1 MIYLTAKGIS
11 KTHSAKML
19 LDQVDFS
26 IDSGDKIGVIGINGT
41 GKSTLLQILAGLQP
55 PDEGQIV
62 TGRDVTVRY
71 LPQNPVFPAGCT
83 LYDYVTGLNL
93 TPDNEGT
100 LKGDAL
106 AILNRFG
113 FSDPTRAVDTLS
125 GGQRKMVALAG
136 VLLSPCSILIL
147 DEPTNHLNG
156 EVVAWLEETL
166 RRRKGA
172 LVMVT
177 HDRYFLDRVCNR
189 IVEIDHTHLY
199 RYDSNF
205 EGYLALKA
213 EREAMEEATYR
224 KAHTLWRQEL
234 EWIRRGAKARS
245 TKQKARIQRF
255 EELDEKKA
263 PQRDGAVQI
272 RSVSTRMGKKT
283 VEIDHLC
290 KRYGEK
296 ILMQDFSYHF
306 LKNDRVGFVG
316 RNGCGKST
324 LMKMIAGEIDPD
336 GGTITRGSTVRIGY
350 YAQENE
356 PLEKVLQTDPTA
368 RVIDYIRETAEY
380 IETPEGTVSA
390 AQMAERFLFDGTL
403 QHSPIAK
410 LSGGEKRRLYLLKV
424 LMEAPNFLILDEPT
438 NDLDIRTLEI
448 LEDYLQQ
455 FPGIV
460 VSVSHDRYF
469 LDKTARRLFAFE
481 GDGRV
486 TQFEGSYSE
495 YLEQHPL
502 TEEEGAAGDGP
513 AGNGRQEKAPRAPRT
528 RTRRLKF
535 TYREEKEYAGIES
548 EIAALEER
556 AAELDR
562 EMTAC
567 ASDFTRLQEL
577 MAEKEAVSQAQLE
590 KMERFFYLSDLAE
603 RIAAGETVTEEIGE

>member
-189 IVEIDHTHLY
+189 IVEIDHHHL
-199 RYDSNF
+199 
-205 EGYLALKA
+205 
-213 EREAMEEATYR
+213 
-224 KAHTLWRQEL
+224 
-234 EWIRRGAKARS
+234 
-245 TKQKARIQRF
+245 
-255 EELDEKKA
+255 
-263 PQRDGAVQI
+263 
-272 RSVSTRMGKKT
+272 
-283 VEIDHLC
+283 
-290 KRYGEK
+290 
-296 ILMQDFSYHF
+296 
-306 LKNDRVGFVG
+306 
-316 RNGCGKST
+316 
-324 LMKMIAGEIDPD
+324 
-336 GGTITRGSTVRIGY
+336 
-350 YAQENE
+350 
-356 PLEKVLQTDPTA
+356 
-368 RVIDYIRETAEY
+368 
-380 IETPEGTVSA
+380 
-390 AQMAERFLFDGTL
+390 
-403 QHSPIAK
+403 
-410 LSGGEKRRLYLLKV
+410 
-424 LMEAPNFLILDEPT
+424 
-438 NDLDIRTLEI
+438 
-448 LEDYLQQ
+448 
-455 FPGIV
+455 
-460 VSVSHDRYF
+460 
-469 LDKTARRLFAFE
+469 
-481 GDGRV
+481 
-486 TQFEGSYSE
+486 
-495 YLEQHPL
+495 
-502 TEEEGAAGDGP
+502 
-513 AGNGRQEKAPRAPRT
+513 
-528 RTRRLKF
+528 
-535 TYREEKEYAGIES
+535 
-548 EIAALEER
+548 
-556 AAELDR
+556 
-562 EMTAC
+562 
-567 ASDFTRLQEL
+567 
-577 MAEKEAVSQAQLE
+577 
-590 KMERFFYLSDLAE
+590 
-603 RIAAGETVTEEIGE
+603 